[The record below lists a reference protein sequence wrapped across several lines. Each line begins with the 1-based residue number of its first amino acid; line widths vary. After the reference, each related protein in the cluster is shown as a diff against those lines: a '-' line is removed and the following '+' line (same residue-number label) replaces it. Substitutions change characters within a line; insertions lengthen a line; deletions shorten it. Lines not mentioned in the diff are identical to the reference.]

1 MFSQN
6 SKTGILGDKRWKENC
21 LEYQALPVG
30 FANANFSGMLGNP
43 YLTGIKTPKY
53 QQSAPKPQSA
63 DEMAVNNAKFLKGS
77 RTENA
82 SMLLKAY
89 MKEADKFEP
98 PKISLRN
105 EIDVGEGLYNE
116 LERYGREG
124 EFFDYETREDFLKE
138 VRTGVSGPIRR
149 TQLVMNR
156 GDQMVRQS
164 IGTQAGL
171 GKRNYEAEFNSKQ
184 LPEQKSILSKLE
196 VALAKQKQLS
206 VNSYAVQ
213 AIGSQPQA
221 QVRKNFAELLRIMLV
236 RGVTGINLDEIMPP
250 NAPPTQSALSS
261 GAGSSGAGTSVAGT
275 STEMSEVPT
284 MQKQSSGTQTELSI
298 KSPGKST
305 KTTSGDGGTGSST

>member
-1 MFSQN
+1 MMFSQN

-171 GKRNYEAEFNSKQ
+171 GKRNYEAEFNK
-184 LPEQKSILSKLE
+184 LPAPVQKTIMAKLQIALREQRMISINDYLP
-196 VALAKQKQLS
+196 ATAT
-206 VNSYAVQ
+206 
-213 AIGSQPQA
+213 QPVLQN
-221 QVRKNFAELLRIMLV
+221 RFPELLRIMQV
-236 RGVTGINLDEIMPP
+236 RGVTGINLDEIMPEP
-250 NAPPTQSALSS
+250 VPPTESALSSGAGSS

-284 MQKQSSGTQTELSI
+284 MQKQSSGTQTDITI
-298 KSPGKST
+298 KK
-305 KTTSGDGGTGSST
+305 

>member
-164 IGTQAGL
+164 IGTQAGI
-171 GKRNYEAEFNSKQ
+171 GERNYEAEFNSKQ

>member
-6 SKTGILGDKRWKENC
+6 SKTGILSDKRWKENC

-30 FANANFSGMLGNP
+30 FANAYFTGAMGNP

-53 QQSAPKPQSA
+53 QRAAPKPQSA
-63 DEMAVNNAKFLKGS
+63 DEMAVNNSRFLKGS
-77 RTENA
+77 RTSNA

-105 EIDVGEGLYNE
+105 EIDEGQALYDE

-124 EFFDYETREDFLKE
+124 EFFNYETREDFMKE

-164 IGTQAGL
+164 IGTQAGTNT
-171 GKRNYEAEFNSKQ
+171 NYEAMFNKRN
-184 LPEQKSILSKLE
+184 LADQKKIMAALE
-196 VALAKQKQLS
+196 VELREQGTISINDYTPASA
-206 VNSYAVQ
+206 
-213 AIGSQPQA
+213 GQPVLQT
-221 QVRKNFAELLRIMLV
+221 RFPELLRIIEV
-236 RGVTGINLDEIMPP
+236 RGATGIDLDKLLGV
-250 NAPPTQSALSS
+250 PTEGALKSA
-261 GAGSSGAGTSVAGT
+261 AGTSTPSATSVAGT
-275 STEMSEVPT
+275 STETSAQP
-284 MQKQSSGTQTELSI
+284 TQTE
-298 KSPGKST
+298 
-305 KTTSGDGGTGSST
+305 SGAQTESSA